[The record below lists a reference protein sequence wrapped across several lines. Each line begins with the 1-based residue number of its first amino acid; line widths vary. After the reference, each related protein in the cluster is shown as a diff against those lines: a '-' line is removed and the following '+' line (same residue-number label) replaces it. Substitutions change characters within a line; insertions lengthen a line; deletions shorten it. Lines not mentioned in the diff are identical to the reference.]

1 MNKINT
7 TPIRQMTVK
16 GIQGLLQRKLS
27 VLKSSVSK
35 MKTIAAEK
43 KKIVILSQSGD
54 FTNAPL

>member
-1 MNKINT
+1 
-7 TPIRQMTVK
+7 MTVK